1 MKLSELVERFPEKKV
16 CNGCG
21 KTMSTSEIKEGN
33 FISCCP
39 DGKCSEHKH
48 NEIINACDK
57 EVMVDE
63 QAIVKIIEKHKQE
76 QIEDGCANVC
86 CGCIYVDKDILA
98 GAIAQNIKG
107 ILKVKNEMV

>member
-63 QAIVKIIEKHKQE
+63 AGFNSIITEDKLYKWIWIDRLGMS
-76 QIEDGCANVC
+76 QIRNLIFE
-86 CGCIYVDKDILA
+86 
-98 GAIAQNIKG
+98 AIAQNIKG